1 MLDTARL
8 RMRYQPLESVYPR
21 VGSLS
26 RTARAWVLAA
36 VLAGAGTCSANAPAP
51 ERPHSG
57 RTAAAATWLA
67 GEVILDR
74 TPLADAI
81 AEMNHFD
88 PARRVVLDPAIAA
101 VKISGVYHAGDLEL
115 FATMVARLYGFRVMH
130 RGGRIH
136 LLAPASTL
144 TALR

>member
-1 MLDTARL
+1 
-8 RMRYQPLESVYPR
+8 
-21 VGSLS
+21 VGS
-26 RTARAWVLAA
+26 
-36 VLAGAGTCSANAPAP
+36 
-51 ERPHSG
+51 
-57 RTAAAATWLA
+57 ATWLA

-101 VKISGVYHAGDLEL
+101 VRISGVYHAGNLEL

-136 LLAPASTL
+136 LFAPAPTL
-144 TALR
+144 TALS